1 MVPLTDMTVRN
12 ENVRPRN
19 IYGCVFLLSEKT
31 QMHIHAGTHNAT
43 DNFHWGTSG
52 WYMYSS
58 LTHTHTTLAQLI
70 FAKLLVSLMTI
81 YWVLQY
87 YMYLVEHP

>member
-1 MVPLTDMTVRN
+1 MYTGCIHYGKHGSSYGYDFRN

-19 IYGCVFLLSEKT
+19 IYGCVFFAARE
-31 QMHIHAGTHNAT
+31 HRCIPVYIGTHNAT

-58 LTHTHTTLAQLI
+58 LSLTHTHN
-70 FAKLLVSLMTI
+70 SHTI
-81 YWVLQY
+81 DL
-87 YMYLVEHP
+87 H